1 MCILYTHAQLYTYL
15 FIHLFSLGDLEHTR
29 VVKLDRHLKYALDN
43 GMSSHA
49 VCAKTGES
57 VS

>member
-1 MCILYTHAQLYTYL
+1 M
-15 FIHLFSLGDLEHTR
+15 EHNR
-29 VVKLDRHLKYALDN
+29 IVKLDRHLKYALDN

-49 VCAKTGES
+49 VSAKTGES